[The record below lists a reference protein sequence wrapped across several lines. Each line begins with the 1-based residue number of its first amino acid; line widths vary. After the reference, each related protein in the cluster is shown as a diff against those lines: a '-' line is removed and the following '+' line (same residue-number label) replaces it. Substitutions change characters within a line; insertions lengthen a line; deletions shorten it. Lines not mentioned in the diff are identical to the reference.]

1 MKKIRTLWKL
11 VFLLPAAILCSY
23 VLMSCAGIPD
33 IQGEFANV
41 SFLKVDSSANP
52 SDRQEYIYEYKFQF
66 RNQYNRVDEIS
77 VFSTRRYYFAPG
89 LTLPAVVITK
99 LR

>member
-11 VFLLPAAILCSY
+11 VFLLPVAMLI
-23 VLMSCAGIPD
+23 VSCAGIPD

-41 SFLKVDSSANP
+41 SFLKVDSSVNP
-52 SDRQEYIYEYKFQF
+52 SDRQEYIYEYKF
-66 RNQYNRVDEIS
+66 RYRDQYNRVDEIS
-77 VFSTRRYYFAPG
+77 VFSIHRYYFVQDI
-89 LTLPAVVITK
+89 TFPAVVITK